1 MKSNNSTSWRK
12 LACLVIARQSKAA
25 WCGTYERENTM
36 TQTEFQMLCGE
47 YLIEPNM
54 ALENENI
61 CEALRQRD
69 AEQVKHILET
79 EF

>member
-1 MKSNNSTSWRK
+1 MLFEK
-12 LACLVIARQSKAA
+12 
-25 WCGTYERENTM
+25 GNT
-36 TQTEFQMLCGE
+36 TEKNLFEFAMLCGE
-47 YLIEPNM
+47 YCIEANM

-69 AEQVKHILET
+69 TEQVKRILET

>member
-1 MKSNNSTSWRK
+1 
-12 LACLVIARQSKAA
+12 
-25 WCGTYERENTM
+25 M
-36 TQTEFQMLCGE
+36 TQTQFQILCGE
-47 YLIEPNM
+47 YLIEPNI

-69 AEQVKHILET
+69 VDQVKQILEN

>member
-1 MKSNNSTSWRK
+1 
-12 LACLVIARQSKAA
+12 
-25 WCGTYERENTM
+25 M
-36 TQTEFQMLCGE
+36 TKTEFMILCGE

-69 AEQVKHILET
+69 AEQVRHILEN

>member
-1 MKSNNSTSWRK
+1 
-12 LACLVIARQSKAA
+12 
-25 WCGTYERENTM
+25 M
-36 TQTEFQMLCGE
+36 TKTEFMILCGE
-47 YLIEPNM
+47 YLIEPNI

-69 AEQVKHILET
+69 DEQVKHILEN

>member
-1 MKSNNSTSWRK
+1 
-12 LACLVIARQSKAA
+12 
-25 WCGTYERENTM
+25 M
-36 TQTEFQMLCGE
+36 TQTQFQILCGE

-61 CEALRQRD
+61 CAALRERD
-69 AEQVKHILET
+69 DEQVKQILEN

>member
-1 MKSNNSTSWRK
+1 
-12 LACLVIARQSKAA
+12 
-25 WCGTYERENTM
+25 M
-36 TQTEFQMLCGE
+36 TKTEFQMLCGE

-61 CEALRQRD
+61 CEALCRRD
-69 AEQVKHILET
+69 AEQVRHILET

>member
-1 MKSNNSTSWRK
+1 
-12 LACLVIARQSKAA
+12 
-25 WCGTYERENTM
+25 M
-36 TQTEFQMLCGE
+36 TRTEFQMLCGE
-47 YLIEPNM
+47 YLIDPSI

>member
-1 MKSNNSTSWRK
+1 MLFEKGNSTEK
-12 LACLVIARQSKAA
+12 NLFAFA
-25 WCGTYERENTM
+25 
-36 TQTEFQMLCGE
+36 MLCGE
-47 YLIEPNM
+47 YCVETGI

-69 AEQVKHILET
+69 AEQVRHILET

>member
-1 MKSNNSTSWRK
+1 
-12 LACLVIARQSKAA
+12 
-25 WCGTYERENTM
+25 M
-36 TQTEFQMLCGE
+36 TQTQFQMLCGE
-47 YLIEPNM
+47 YLIEPNI

-69 AEQVKHILET
+69 AEKVKHILET

>member
-1 MKSNNSTSWRK
+1 MLFENGNSTEK
-12 LACLVIARQSKAA
+12 NLFAFA
-25 WCGTYERENTM
+25 
-36 TQTEFQMLCGE
+36 MLCGE
-47 YLIEPNM
+47 YCIEADM

-69 AEQVKHILET
+69 VEQVKHILET

>member
-1 MKSNNSTSWRK
+1 
-12 LACLVIARQSKAA
+12 
-25 WCGTYERENTM
+25 M
-36 TQTEFQMLCGE
+36 TQAQFQILCGE

-69 AEQVKHILET
+69 ADQVKQILET

>member
-1 MKSNNSTSWRK
+1 
-12 LACLVIARQSKAA
+12 
-25 WCGTYERENTM
+25 M
-36 TQTEFQMLCGE
+36 TKTDFQMLCGE
-47 YLIEPNM
+47 YLIEPSL

-61 CEALRQRD
+61 REALRQRD

>member
-1 MKSNNSTSWRK
+1 M
-12 LACLVIARQSKAA
+12 
-25 WCGTYERENTM
+25 TYGLFIKGNTTERNL
-36 TQTEFQMLCGE
+36 FAFSVLCGE
-47 YLIEPNM
+47 YLIDPSE

-69 AEQVKHILET
+69 AEKVKHILET

>member
-1 MKSNNSTSWRK
+1 
-12 LACLVIARQSKAA
+12 
-25 WCGTYERENTM
+25 M
-36 TQTEFQMLCGE
+36 TQTEFQILCGE

-61 CEALRQRD
+61 CDALRQRD
-69 AEQVKHILET
+69 AEQVKRILET

>member
-1 MKSNNSTSWRK
+1 
-12 LACLVIARQSKAA
+12 
-25 WCGTYERENTM
+25 M
-36 TQTEFQMLCGE
+36 TQTQFQILCGE
-47 YLIEPNM
+47 YLIEPNI

-69 AEQVKHILET
+69 ADQVKQILEN

>member
-1 MKSNNSTSWRK
+1 M
-12 LACLVIARQSKAA
+12 SK
-25 WCGTYERENTM
+25 
-36 TQTEFQMLCGE
+36 TEFMILCGE
-47 YLIEPNM
+47 YLIEPCI

-69 AEQVKHILET
+69 AEQVKHILEN